1 MNNVVTLA
9 SGRWV
14 AWAGDGVASRVGSTE
29 TGEGTSFAG
38 SGRAEETNCSYGRG
52 FDPATRVGNR
62 KRMLVVDWMRNPPQ
76 TGSKPTMIDLINWG
90 E

>member
-14 AWAGDGVASRVGSTE
+14 AWAGGERASRMGSAE
-29 TGEGTSFAG
+29 TGEGTSFVG
-38 SGRAEETNCSYGRG
+38 SERSKETNCSYGHG
-52 FDPATRVGNR
+52 YAPATGVGNR

-76 TGSKPTMIDLINWG
+76 TGSKPSLIDLINWS